1 MISTLGEV
9 HDLGWRLRVYCRF
22 GKREGMKSIR
32 ACTAYIDIDV
42 PTLIWTRGR
51 DFPIARLILL
61 CHKAETAAGASLQPS
76 SEGVGEVSADR
87 GDRAGDVTFG
97 SQRGSRGVDNL
108 WVGEVP

>member
-22 GKREGMKSIR
+22 GKRDGLKSIR

-51 DFPIARLILL
+51 DFPIARLDTRMK
-61 CHKAETAAGASLQPS
+61 CP
-76 SEGVGEVSADR
+76 R
-87 GDRAGDVTFG
+87 C
-97 SQRGSRGVDNL
+97 GSRRVR
-108 WVGEVP
+108 VAFEPPSGEARQRAKGAA